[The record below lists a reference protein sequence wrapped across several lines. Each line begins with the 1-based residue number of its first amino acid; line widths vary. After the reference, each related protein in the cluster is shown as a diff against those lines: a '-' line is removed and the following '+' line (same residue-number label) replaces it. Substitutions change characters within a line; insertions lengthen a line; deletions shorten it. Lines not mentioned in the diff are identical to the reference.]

1 MKKKLCYAFKY
12 YPHQTRPV
20 FHGDKCIKLLKSF
33 GTDGEKSF
41 YIAYNAGKNRMTKKR
56 NFKVSYV
63 VLLKERDYQR
73 NRWSLVKVIDVYTDK
88 NGDVRSLMLF
98 VTDVN
103 YGSQT
108 RRRLITKINSLATL
122 AIRMSNDETLAFWED
137 PDEMAWYELLIII
150 IIVTWF

>member
-1 MKKKLCYAFKY
+1 MPIFPSNLLTMKKKLCYAFNY

-41 YIAYNAGKNRMTKKR
+41 YRAYNADKNRMTKKR

-108 RRRLITKINSLATL
+108 LRRLITKINSLATL
-122 AIRMSNDETLAFWED
+122 AIRRVMMRHWHFERTQMKWHDMNF
-137 PDEMAWYELLIII
+137 
-150 IIVTWF
+150 